1 MEPFVSRD
9 EMIALLS
16 DLVRIYSPY
25 FREKDAV
32 EYTYAWLKKNDLP
45 VELHHFSE
53 DKITRFHGA
62 NVIGRL
68 SGDENGPTVLLNGHL
83 DTVEICEGWTKDP
96 LGAEL
101 IGDRM
106 YGVGA
111 LDMKAG
117 CAAMLLA
124 LRAFAKNV
132 KRFCGSVIY
141 TLVSDEEGPYG
152 LGTDAL
158 IRDGLT
164 DGVDVA
170 IVLEPSSAFT
180 DNAFPTLCLGARG
193 GWKYTVTVRGKA
205 SHGATP
211 EKGINAV
218 SEAARIV
225 LEIEK
230 SELRG
235 HERLGP
241 GSICVLEFHGGGYPL
256 SVPDAASFSVFR
268 HTTLGET
275 KDDIRREVEEAISR
289 AGIRGEA
296 LMAFREAPN
305 EGCDGFEAYVVP
317 PDDPYAVSFKESASS
332 VTGKPVSIS
341 YFNSLGDFN
350 YLATRAKLP
359 TLIFG
364 PSGGNY
370 HSPDEYVEVESALQ
384 TANTLYHFLERI
396 LCEQKERGEGKRW
409 EHYTL

>member
-1 MEPFVSRD
+1 VEPFISRD
-9 EMIALLS
+9 EMITLLS
-16 DLVRIYSPY
+16 DLVHIYSPY
-25 FREKDAV
+25 FREEGAV
-32 EYTYAWLKKNDLP
+32 EYAYAWLKKNNLP
-45 VELHHFSE
+45 AELHHFSE
-53 DKITRFHGA
+53 DKITHFRGA

-68 SGDENGPTVLLNGHL
+68 SGDKDGPTVLLNGHL
-83 DTVEICEGWTKDP
+83 DTVEICDGWTKDP

-106 YGVGA
+106 YGVGV

-117 CAAMLLA
+117 CAAILLA
-124 LRAFAKNV
+124 LRAFARNT
-132 KRFCGSVIY
+132 KRFCGSVVY

-164 DGVDVA
+164 DGIDVA

-180 DNAFPTLCLGARG
+180 DSAFPTLCLGARG
-193 GWKYTVTVRGKA
+193 GWKYTVTVKGKA

-218 SEAARIV
+218 SEAAKIV

-230 SELRG
+230 NELCG

-256 SVPDAASFSVFR
+256 SVPDVASFSVFR

-275 KDDIRREVEEAISR
+275 KDDIKREVEKAIARAEIKAEAF
-289 AGIRGEA
+289 
-296 LMAFREAPN
+296 MAFREAPN
-305 EGCDGFEAYVVP
+305 EGCDGFEAYIVP
-317 PDDPYAVSFKESASS
+317 TDDPYAVSFKESAFS

-350 YLATRAKLP
+350 YLASRAKLP

-364 PSGGNY
+364 PSGSNY

-384 TANTLYHFLERI
+384 TANILYHFLCSVLCGQEERT
-396 LCEQKERGEGKRW
+396 KRERRG
-409 EHYTL
+409 

>member
-32 EYTYAWLKKNDLP
+32 EYTYAWLKENDLP
-45 VELHHFSE
+45 AELHHFSE

-62 NVIGRL
+62 NVVGRL
-68 SGDENGPTVLLNGHL
+68 SGDGNGPTVLLNGHL

-124 LRAFAKNV
+124 LRAFAKSA
-132 KRFCGSVIY
+132 KRFCGSVVY
-141 TLVSDEEGPYG
+141 ALVSDEEGPYG

-193 GWKYTVTVRGKA
+193 KGLLQPEL
-205 SHGATP
+205 SGAYCSVADP
-211 EKGINAV
+211 RSFGR
-218 SEAARIV
+218 S
-225 LEIEK
+225 
-230 SELRG
+230 
-235 HERLGP
+235 LGN
-241 GSICVLEFHGGGYPL
+241 L
-256 SVPDAASFSVFR
+256 
-268 HTTLGET
+268 T
-275 KDDIRREVEEAISR
+275 
-289 AGIRGEA
+289 
-296 LMAFREAPN
+296 AFRDRMLVGSYHLLRWLLSPLK
-305 EGCDGFEAYVVP
+305 P
-317 PDDPYAVSFKESASS
+317 TMLSKSKWSSSF
-332 VTGKPVSIS
+332 
-341 YFNSLGDFN
+341 
-350 YLATRAKLP
+350 
-359 TLIFG
+359 
-364 PSGGNY
+364 
-370 HSPDEYVEVESALQ
+370 
-384 TANTLYHFLERI
+384 
-396 LCEQKERGEGKRW
+396 
-409 EHYTL
+409 